1 MDREVIIDGKQVK
14 FRATARTPRLY
25 RAIIGRDMIQDMN
38 KLMKSYER
46 KQKSEDDLD
55 VIDLQIFED
64 VAYIMARHANPD
76 MEEKTADDWLDT
88 FDMFSI
94 YEVLPHIL
102 EQWAV
107 NTRQTSQSKKKE
119 HRETGSLMARYS
131 CSGAQNC
138 IFR

>member
-38 KLMKSYER
+38 KLMKAYER
-46 KQKSEDDLD
+46 KQKNEDDLD

-64 VAYIMARHANPD
+64 VAYIMARHANPE
-76 MEEKTADDWLDT
+76 MTEKTADEWLDT

-102 EQWAV
+102 KLWAV
-107 NTRQTSQSKKKE
+107 NTRQTSTAKKK
-119 HRETGSLMARYS
+119 
-131 CSGAQNC
+131 
-138 IFR
+138 

>member
-1 MDREVIIDGKQVK
+1 MDREVSIDGKTVK

-38 KLMKSYER
+38 KLMKAYER
-46 KQKSEDDLD
+46 KKQNEDDLD

-64 VAYIMARHANPD
+64 VAYIMARHANPE

-94 YEVLPHIL
+94 YEVLPHVL
-102 EQWAV
+102 ELWAI
-107 NTRQTSQSKKKE
+107 NARQTSTAKKK
-119 HRETGSLMARYS
+119 
-131 CSGAQNC
+131 
-138 IFR
+138 

>member
-1 MDREVIIDGKQVK
+1 MDKIISIDGKDIK

-38 KLMKSYER
+38 KLMKAYDR
-46 KQKSEDDLD
+46 KKKNEEDLD

-102 EQWAV
+102 ELWAV
-107 NTRQTSQSKKKE
+107 NTIQTSQSKKK
-119 HRETGSLMARYS
+119 
-131 CSGAQNC
+131 
-138 IFR
+138 